1 MDTSTHVSAECRFE
15 LRFAAACPGGHDY
28 AFPCDQHGRVDLDAL
43 PERERTEYFF
53 ARALIGRDVARP
65 VVVMLEML
73 AANGGKRAA

>member
-1 MDTSTHVSAECRFE
+1 METSTHPCAECRFE

-28 AFPCDQHGRVDLDAL
+28 AFPCDELGRVDLDKL

-65 VVVMLEML
+65 VVVRLQEIPL
-73 AANGGKRAA
+73 AIAKRAA

>member
-1 MDTSTHVSAECRFE
+1 MTTSTDPSCRFE
-15 LRFAAACPGGHDY
+15 LRFVATQADGHDF

-65 VVVMLEML
+65 VVVVVQETPVEITRH
-73 AANGGKRAA
+73 AA

>member
-1 MDTSTHVSAECRFE
+1 MDTSTPVCAECRFK
-15 LRFAAACPGGHDY
+15 LYFAAACPGGHDY

-65 VVVMLEML
+65 VVVALQETPVEIVKK
-73 AANGGKRAA
+73 AA

>member
-1 MDTSTHVSAECRFE
+1 MTTSTDPSCRFE
-15 LRFAAACPGGHDY
+15 LRFVATQEAGHDF

-65 VVVMLEML
+65 VVVALQETPVQIVKH
-73 AANGGKRAA
+73 AA